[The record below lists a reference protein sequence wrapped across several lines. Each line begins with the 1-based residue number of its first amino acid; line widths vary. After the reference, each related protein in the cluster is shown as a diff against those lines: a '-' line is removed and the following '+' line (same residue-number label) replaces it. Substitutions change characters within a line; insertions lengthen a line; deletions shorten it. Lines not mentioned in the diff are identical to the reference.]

1 MCKDNNQQYFP
12 AGRFQEC
19 LRTEKIARQV
29 LWKEEIDSTNNW
41 AKDYAGSR
49 IWMEKGIKNPDGA
62 LFVAEKQT
70 AGKGRQGRVWTSPP
84 GENIYMSLLLWKPE
98 IQPLSASQ
106 LTLVMGLSVAQGVEQ
121 LTGKRA
127 GIKWP
132 NDLVYSGKKICG
144 ILTEM
149 KLKGQNPEYIVIGV
163 GINVKQKKFPPELGD
178 KATSLA
184 LEIGEE
190 ADRIEGIARIMECF
204 EENYKKFLRTKDL
217 SLMKEDYESL
227 LLNKDQ
233 QVRILEKNSQWQG
246 TARGINDRGELLVED
261 SHGNLREILSGEV
274 SVRGLYSYV

>member
-1 MCKDNNQQYFP
+1 
-12 AGRFQEC
+12 
-19 LRTEKIARQV
+19 
-29 LWKEEIDSTNNW
+29 
-41 AKDYAGSR
+41 
-49 IWMEKGIKNPDGA
+49 
-62 LFVAEKQT
+62 
-70 AGKGRQGRVWTSPP
+70 
-84 GENIYMSLLLWKPE
+84 
-98 IQPLSASQ
+98 
-106 LTLVMGLSVAQGVEQ
+106 
-121 LTGKRA
+121 
-127 GIKWP
+127 
-132 NDLVYSGKKICG
+132 
-144 ILTEM
+144 M

-163 GINVKQKKFPPELGD
+163 GINVNQKKFPPELGD